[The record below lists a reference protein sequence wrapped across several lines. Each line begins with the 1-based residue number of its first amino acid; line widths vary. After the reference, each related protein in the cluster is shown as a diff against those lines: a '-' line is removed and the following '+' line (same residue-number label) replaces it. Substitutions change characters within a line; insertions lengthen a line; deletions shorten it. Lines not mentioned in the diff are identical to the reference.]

1 MKRND
6 TYVSAA
12 EPELVRPETPVGAA
26 QIRLAPQTTET
37 VLAVWRNNA
46 GMGIGVFSVL
56 MSGFF
61 IVQIIGG
68 RVGTWHNI
76 WTDLDGTLTWLA
88 FSALAGAQAFGWL
101 MIWRSNLDERRMQ
114 GELNEAAD
122 AVKDRDEYI
131 DKLEERIA
139 NQEQTIANL
148 RQDLAER
155 MMLQQRAEMKAAQRA
170 TYTPS
175 VEAATEPVDSAVYR
189 DARLLVE
196 RACRNQPYSKYA
208 ICGDGKKPGLLKDW
222 TQDRWRA
229 AHKLAQEAGL
239 FRVVGNQTELLVDD
253 LSTAL
258 AVMDVYA
265 GWSE

>member
-1 MKRND
+1 MKRKDAN
-6 TYVSAA
+6 TFVPAV
-12 EPELVRPETPVGAA
+12 EPEPVRPETPVGAA

-56 MSGFF
+56 VSGFF

-68 RVGTWHNI
+68 KAGIWRNI

-88 FSALAGAQAFGWL
+88 FSALAGVHAFGWL

-139 NQEQTIANL
+139 AQETTIANL

-155 MMLQQRAEMKAAQRA
+155 MMLQQRAEMKAAQR

-175 VEAATEPVDSAVYR
+175 VESAEQPIDSAIYR

-208 ICGDGKKPGLLKDW
+208 ICGDGKKPGIFDW

-229 AHKLAQEAGL
+229 AHQLAQDAGL
-239 FRVVGNQTELLVDD
+239 FRVVGNRTELLVDD
-253 LSTAL
+253 LNTAL
-258 AVMDVYA
+258 SVIDVYA
-265 GWSE
+265 GWSD